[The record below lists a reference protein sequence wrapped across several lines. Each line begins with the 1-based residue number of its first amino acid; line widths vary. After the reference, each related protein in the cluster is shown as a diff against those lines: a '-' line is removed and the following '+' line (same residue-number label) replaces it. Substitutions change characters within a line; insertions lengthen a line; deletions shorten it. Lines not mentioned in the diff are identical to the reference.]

1 MFDVIIVFIQF
12 LFVEHSVFFY
22 RVPFS
27 QWKLFNSFDF
37 SWVCFLFLTV
47 ILFHFSSFRILYCAL
62 VTYTFRIYVKIN
74 SINAECVFSFVCA
87 CVVYVWWFLLISPI
101 WSHFFCY
108 SNGFC
113 SIFEKMVLHWMNVNV
128 SWKFLVRNYSF
139 NVFNIIFFYFLIIWK
154 VLHPTALFLQLKL
167 TAGSAL

>member
-12 LFVEHSVFFY
+12 LFVEHSVFFF
-22 RVPFS
+22 RVPIS

-37 SWVCFLFLTV
+37 SCVCFLFLTV
-47 ILFHFSSFRILYCAL
+47 ILFHFSSFWILYYAL
-62 VTYTFRIYVKIN
+62 VTYTFRIYVKTN
-74 SINAECVFSFVCA
+74 SINGECVSFCSFVH
-87 CVVYVWWFLLISPI
+87 VYVGWFLLISPI

-139 NVFNIIFFYFLIIWK
+139 NVFNIFFCFSYLLFGKCYIQ
-154 VLHPTALFLQLKL
+154 LHCFCNW
-167 TAGSAL
+167 S